1 MGLQAAAMTR
11 TMAGGRYRD
20 ALRVAEF
27 RALAGSSLVSVL
39 GDSLAYLA
47 VTVLV
52 YQRTASPLLAA
63 LTFAVAFVPYL
74 FGGTLLSALVDR
86 IAPRRM
92 LIGCDLVS
100 GALVAVIA
108 LPGTPLALVFAA
120 LFAVGTLAP
129 VRSGTAGAIVAQILP
144 GERFVPGRS
153 VLRIV
158 VQTAQI
164 VGAAAGGALLVPF
177 GAHGALLADTLSFGL
192 SAALVGAGLA
202 CRPVNA
208 AAPPR
213 SLVSDSLAGL
223 RAVWALADVR
233 RLLSL
238 QWLVSFVAVAPEGLA
253 APAVA
258 QSGHTAAYVG
268 LWLTAIPA
276 GTVLGDLLTVWTVPA
291 RMRPRLTW
299 PLALLLPAL
308 LLGFAIRP
316 PLPAAITLLALSGAA
331 SAYGLGLDQT
341 LRDSTPQPLL
351 ARMYTVNQTGLMVV
365 QGLGFAAA
373 GALGG
378 AVSAGTA
385 ITVAGSVGVLGV
397 TVLWRQPATIKERQS
412 RRARRK

>member
-1 MGLQAAAMTR
+1 MV
-11 TMAGGRYRD
+11 GGRYRD

-74 FGGTLLSALVDR
+74 FGGTLLSALTDR

-92 LIGCDLVS
+92 LVGCDLIS
-100 GALVAVIA
+100 AGLAAVLA
-108 LPGTPLALVFAA
+108 LPGTPLALVFGA

-129 VRSGTAGAIVAQILP
+129 VRSGTASAIVAEILP

-158 VQTAQI
+158 VQSAQI
-164 VGAAAGGALLVPF
+164 LGAAAGGALLAMF
-177 GAHGALLADTLSFGL
+177 GTHGALLADTCSFAL
-192 SAALVGAGLA
+192 SAALVATGVAR
-202 CRPVNA
+202 RPVSA
-208 AAPPR
+208 ADGKAR
-213 SLVSDSLAGL
+213 SLVTDSLAGL
-223 RAVWALADVR
+223 RAVWALAAVR
-233 RLLSL
+233 RLLAL

-258 QSGHTAAYVG
+258 QSGHTAGYVG

-276 GTVLGDLLTVWTVPA
+276 GTVLGDLLTVWTVPV
-291 RMRPRLTW
+291 RMRQRLTW
-299 PLALLLPAL
+299 PLALVLPAL
-308 LLGFAIRP
+308 LLGFLAHP
-316 PLPAAITLLALSGAA
+316 PLPAAITLLVLSGAA

-341 LRDSTPQPLL
+341 LRDSTPAPLL
-351 ARMYTVNQTGLMVV
+351 ARMYTASGTGLMVV

-373 GALGG
+373 GALGS
-378 AVSAGTA
+378 AVAASTA
-385 ITVAGSVGVLGV
+385 ITLVGALGVLGV
-397 TVLWRQPATIKERQS
+397 TALWRRPPSTRDAHSPCQAPVNKAS
-412 RRARRK
+412 R